1 MKYYTIFVKQLSKT
15 LKTNTMNKVLYAPTT
30 VSKTECTTALNQ
42 NIYGRVEY
50 HLHKDNTWI
59 AEEFKDLKTKTKILL
74 RLKADS
80 YKFDK
85 VTYYEIE
92 LHFINNP
99 HLTINEKIDYKL
111 KYLTT
116 FK

>member
-1 MKYYTIFVKQLSKT
+1 MT
-15 LKTNTMNKVLYAPTT
+15 KVLYAPTT
-30 VSKTECTTALNQ
+30 VSKSECTTALNE

-50 HLHKDNTWI
+50 HLQDNTWI
-59 AEEFKDLKTKTKILL
+59 AEDFKDADSKTAILL
-74 RLKADS
+74 RLKANE
-80 YKFDK
+80 YVFDK

-99 HLTINEKIDYKL
+99 HLSVEDKIDYKL

>member
-1 MKYYTIFVKQLSKT
+1 
-15 LKTNTMNKVLYAPTT
+15 MNKVLYAPTT
-30 VSKTECTTALNQ
+30 VSKSECTEALKQ
-42 NIYGRVEY
+42 NILGRVEY

-59 AEEFKDLKTKTKILL
+59 AEDFKDAESKNEILL
-74 RLKADS
+74 RLKANE

-99 HLTINEKIDYKL
+99 MLSVEDKIDYKL

-116 FK
+116 FN